1 MSERRYKFWGWGY
14 EDQIPEA
21 GQAATTVARV
31 SELTGVSP
39 GTEMRWPALDRV
51 RLPDPRIQAPPVLVS
66 IASTDT
72 HDRAAHTYGKSFPDY
87 IRAFDHDFEC
97 APDLVMWPRNE
108 RDVVAVLD
116 WASDANVA
124 VIPFGG
130 GSSVVG
136 GVEPTVGETFAGTV
150 SMDLRKLNRVTD
162 VDVAARAARIEA
174 GALGP
179 VLERQLK
186 PHGLTLRHFPQSFEF
201 STLGGWIATR
211 SGGHFATLQT
221 HIEDSVESLRVVS
234 PRGTLETRRLPGSGA
249 GPSPDR
255 LFAGSEGTLGVITS
269 AWMRVVPRPAYRRSA
284 AVWFEQFL
292 DAANAA
298 QGVVQAGLW
307 PANCRVVDAGEAQL
321 TGVGDG
327 SRHLLVLGF
336 ENANHRVDAWMEEAL
351 RCTAE
356 FGGISDESSGDA
368 PNRSGAAGTWR
379 EAFIGAPF
387 VRETLIA
394 HGFIVDAVET
404 AITWDRF
411 PEFHRAV
418 TDSIGDAILR
428 VTGAPGHVTC
438 RFTHVYADG
447 PAPYFTFHAHAPKG
461 GAIQAWRAIKAAAS
475 EALLAAGGTITH
487 HHAVGRDHMPWYTK
501 QRPALFGR
509 ALAATKKELDPA
521 GILNPGVL
529 IGHES

>member
-21 GQAATTVARV
+21 GEVAATVARV
-31 SELTGVSP
+31 SELTRVSP
-39 GTEMRWPALDRV
+39 GTEMRWPTLDCV
-51 RLPDPRIQAPPVLVS
+51 TLPDPRIQPPSVLVS

-72 HDRAAHTYGKSFPDY
+72 HARAAHTYGKSFPDY
-87 IRAFDHDFEC
+87 VRAFDHDFKC

-108 RDVVAVLD
+108 HDVVAILD
-116 WASDANVA
+116 WASDADVA

-136 GVEPTVGETFAGTV
+136 GVEPAVGERFAGTV

-162 VDVAARAARIEA
+162 VDTAARAACIEA

-221 HIEDSVESLRVVS
+221 HIEDSIESLRVVS

-255 LFAGSEGTLGVITS
+255 LFAGSEGALGVITS
-269 AWMRVVPRPAYRRSA
+269 AWMRVLPRPVYRRSA
-284 AVWFEQFL
+284 AVWFEQFP

-307 PANCRVVDAGEAQL
+307 PANCRVIDAEEARL
-321 TGVGDG
+321 TGVGNG

-336 ENANHRVDAWMEEAL
+336 ESANHRVDAWMEEAL
-351 RCTAE
+351 QCAAE
-356 FGGISDESSGDA
+356 FGGISDESSRDA
-368 PNRSGAAGTWR
+368 PNRSGAASTW
-379 EAFIGAPF
+379 
-387 VRETLIA
+387 
-394 HGFIVDAVET
+394 
-404 AITWDRF
+404 
-411 PEFHRAV
+411 
-418 TDSIGDAILR
+418 
-428 VTGAPGHVTC
+428 
-438 RFTHVYADG
+438 
-447 PAPYFTFHAHAPKG
+447 
-461 GAIQAWRAIKAAAS
+461 
-475 EALLAAGGTITH
+475 
-487 HHAVGRDHMPWYTK
+487 
-501 QRPALFGR
+501 
-509 ALAATKKELDPA
+509 
-521 GILNPGVL
+521 
-529 IGHES
+529 

>member
-14 EDQIPEA
+14 EDQIPESGEA
-21 GQAATTVARV
+21 EATVARV
-31 SELTGVSP
+31 SEITGVRP
-39 GTEMRWPALDRV
+39 RAEMRWPAIDRV
-51 RLPDPRIQAPPVLVS
+51 TLPDPRVQPPSVLAG
-66 IASTDT
+66 IASTDA

-87 IRAFDHDFEC
+87 VRAFDHDFEC
-97 APDLVMWPRNE
+97 APDLVMWPRHE

-116 WASDANVA
+116 WASDVNVA

-136 GVEPTVGETFAGTV
+136 GVEPSVGEGFAGAV

-162 VDVAARAARIEA
+162 VNVADRAAHIEA

-221 HIEDSVESLRVVS
+221 HIEDSIESLRVVS

-255 LFAGSEGTLGVITS
+255 LFAGSEGALGIITS
-269 AWMRVVPRPAYRRSA
+269 AWMRVVPRPVHRRSA
-284 AVWFEQFL
+284 AVWFKQFL

-298 QGVVQAGLW
+298 RGVVQAGLW
-307 PANCRVVDAGEAQL
+307 PANCRVIDAEEARL

-336 ENANHRVDAWMEEAL
+336 ENANHRVDSWMEEAL
-351 RCTAE
+351 QCTAD
-356 FGGISDESSGDA
+356 FSGISDESSGDA
-368 PNRSGAAGTWR
+368 PNRSGATGSWR
-379 EAFIGAPF
+379 DAFMGAPY

-404 AITWDRF
+404 AITWDQF

-418 TDSIGDAILR
+418 RDSIGEAILR
-428 VTGAPGHVTC
+428 VTGVPGHVTC

-447 PAPYFTFHAHAPKG
+447 PAPYFTFHAKAPKG

-501 QRPALFGR
+501 QRPALFGY
-509 ALAATKKELDPA
+509 ALAAAKKELDPA

-529 IGHES
+529 IGNGS

>member
-14 EDQIPEA
+14 EDQTPDAGEA
-21 GQAATTVARV
+21 AATVARI
-31 SELTGVSP
+31 SERTGVTPRAAMS
-39 GTEMRWPALDRV
+39 WPALDRV
-51 RLPDPRIQAPPVLVS
+51 TLPAPRMQPPSALAG
-66 IASTDT
+66 IASTDA

-87 IRAFDHDFEC
+87 VRAFDHDFRC
-97 APDLVMWPRNE
+97 APDLVMRPGNE

-116 WASDANVA
+116 WASDARAA

-136 GVEPTVGETFAGTV
+136 GVEPAVGEGFAGTV
-150 SMDLRKLNRVTD
+150 SMDLRRLDRVTD

-186 PHGLTLRHFPQSFEF
+186 AHDLTLRHFPQSFEF

-211 SGGHFATLQT
+211 SGGHFATLST
-221 HIEDSVESLRVVS
+221 HIEDSVESLRVVT

-255 LFAGSEGTLGVITS
+255 LFAGSEGALGVITS
-269 AWMRVVPRPAYRRSA
+269 AWMRVVPRPVYRRSA
-284 AVWFEQFL
+284 AVWFAQFL

-298 QGVVQAGLW
+298 REVVQAGLW
-307 PANCRVVDAGEAQL
+307 PANCRVIDAEEAGL

-336 ENANHRVDAWMEEAL
+336 ENAHHRVDAWMEEAL
-351 RCTAE
+351 RCAAD
-356 FGGISDESSGDA
+356 FGGVSDERTGDA
-368 PNRSGAAGTWR
+368 PNRDGAAGTWR
-379 EAFIGAPF
+379 DAFIGGPF
-387 VRETLIA
+387 VREVLIA
-394 HGFIVDAVET
+394 HGLIVDAVET
-404 AITWDRF
+404 AVTWDRL
-411 PEFHRAV
+411 PDFHRV
-418 TDSIGDAILR
+418 VRDSIADAIR
-428 VTGAPGHVTC
+428 RATGAPGHVTC

-447 PAPYFTFHAHAPKG
+447 PAPYFTFHARAPEG
-461 GAIQAWRAIKAAAS
+461 GAIQAWREIKTAAS

-487 HHAVGRDHMPWYTK
+487 HHAVGRDHMPWYTR
-501 QRPALFGR
+501 QRPALFGS
-509 ALAATKKELDPA
+509 ALAAAKKELDPA

-529 IGHES
+529 IGHDA

>member
-14 EDQIPEA
+14 EDQVPEA
-21 GQAATTVARV
+21 AEAEATVARV
-31 SELTGVSP
+31 SEITGVSP
-39 GTEMRWPALDRV
+39 RAAMKWPAIDRV
-51 RLPDPRIQAPPVLVS
+51 TLPDTRIQAPSVLAS
-66 IASTDT
+66 IASTNA

-87 IRAFDHDFEC
+87 VRAFDHDFEC
-97 APDLVMWPRNE
+97 APDLVMRPRNE
-108 RDVVAVLD
+108 RDVVSVLD

-124 VIPFGG
+124 IIPFGG

-136 GVEPTVGETFAGTV
+136 GVEPSVGEGFAGTV
-150 SMDLRKLNRVTD
+150 SLDLRKLNRVTD
-162 VDVAARAARIEA
+162 VNVADRAARIEA

-186 PHGLTLRHFPQSFEF
+186 PHDLTLRHFPQSFEF

-221 HIEDSVESLRVVS
+221 HIEDSIESLRVVS

-255 LFAGSEGTLGVITS
+255 LFAGSEGALGIITS
-269 AWMRVVPRPAYRRSA
+269 AWMRVVPRPVHRRSA
-284 AVWFEQFL
+284 AVWFKQFL

-298 QGVVQAGLW
+298 RGVVQAGLW
-307 PANCRVVDAGEAQL
+307 PANCRVIDAEEARL

-336 ENANHRVDAWMEEAL
+336 ENANHQVDAWMEEAL
-351 RCTAE
+351 QCAAD
-356 FGGISDESSGDA
+356 FGGVSDESSGDA
-368 PNRSGAAGTWR
+368 PNRSGATGTWR
-379 EAFIGAPF
+379 AAFMGAPF
-387 VRETLIA
+387 VREMLIA

-418 TDSIGDAILR
+418 KDSIGDAILR
-428 VTGAPGHVTC
+428 VTGVPGHVTC
-438 RFTHVYADG
+438 RFTHVYTDG
-447 PAPYFTFHAHAPKG
+447 PAPYFTFHAKAPKG
-461 GAIQAWRAIKAAAS
+461 SAIQAWRAIKAAAS

-487 HHAVGRDHMPWYTK
+487 HHAVGRDHMLWYTK
-501 QRPALFGR
+501 QRPALFGY
-509 ALAATKKELDPA
+509 ALAAAKKELDPA

-529 IGHES
+529 IGNDS